1 MQNWLKKLQMEKLK
15 KTQLYSLLIIL
26 LILVPV
32 AGINFYIHVQQE
44 KIKEQQRVC
53 NSMRDTLV
61 QNTLTPA
68 LQKVQAKSL
77 FVYDFTRGVKIA
89 GKNDDL
95 SSPLASLTKIMTVR
109 TALKNT
115 PPHEFYTVQKQDLL
129 SDGFF
134 GFVSGDSYRISELVT
149 AALVSSVNHA
159 AVMLSRSTGM
169 SESSFVEKMNSDA
182 QELGLKTLRF
192 GNPTGLDIDDT
203 VATAFGS
210 AHDVLFLLHNNY
222 LDFPEYS
229 AVSTKT
235 NVMIKSSSGRSI
247 LLKNTNPLVDSLPLL
262 LASKTG
268 YTDTAGGNLAII
280 WREPGN
286 NILGAVVLG
295 SSELGRFDDMKAIHD
310 SASTY
315 VSAARSLPSYCNFK

>member
-1 MQNWLKKLQMEKLK
+1 
-15 KTQLYSLLIIL
+15 
-26 LILVPV
+26 
-32 AGINFYIHVQQE
+32 
-44 KIKEQQRVC
+44 
-53 NSMRDTLV
+53 
-61 QNTLTPA
+61 
-68 LQKVQAKSL
+68 
-77 FVYDFTRGVKIA
+77 
-89 GKNDDL
+89 
-95 SSPLASLTKIMTVR
+95 MTVR

-134 GFVSGDSYRISELVT
+134 GFVPGDSYRISELVT

-159 AVMLSRSTGM
+159 AVMLSRSTGV